1 MHVSELQFSYFGS
14 QDEAK
19 SYQNQTWAF
28 NKLCDINITALRGL
42 ITRIPAGLLVRET
55 SSMMSAGRGGRGG
68 ERMWL
73 LD

>member
-19 SYQNQTWAF
+19 SYQNQTRVF
-28 NKLCDINITALRGL
+28 TKLCDINITALRGL
-42 ITRIPAGLLVRET
+42 IARIPAGLLVREILSMT
-55 SSMMSAGRGGRGG
+55 SAVRGGRGG
-68 ERMWL
+68 EREWL